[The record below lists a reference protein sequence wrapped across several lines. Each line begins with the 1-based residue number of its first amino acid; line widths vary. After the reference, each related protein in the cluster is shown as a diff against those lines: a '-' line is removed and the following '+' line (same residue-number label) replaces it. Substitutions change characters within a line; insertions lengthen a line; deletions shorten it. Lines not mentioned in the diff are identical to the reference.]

1 MILIGILG
9 GVASGK
15 SEVANRLRALG
26 AEVLDA
32 DRAGHAVLCEPEVRQ
47 ALERRWGPRILDAAG
62 QVDRRKVAEIVFAGT
77 TESEAELAFLEGL
90 THPRIGRRLEEQLA
104 QWQRAGVPAAVLD
117 APVMLKAGWDRLC
130 QRMVFVDTPWP
141 VRLARARQRGW
152 TEAEFAAREAAQ
164 EPLEAKRARADVT
177 IDNAATREQLAA
189 QVDRF
194 WQSLREDAGRAHGH
208 RNVNLQI

>member
-15 SEVANRLRALG
+15 SEVSQRLRTLG
-26 AEVLDA
+26 AAVLDA
-32 DRAGHAVLCEPEVRQ
+32 DQVGHAVLREPEVRR
-47 ALERRWGPRILDAAG
+47 ALEQRWGPRILDAAG
-62 QVDRRKVAEIVFAGT
+62 ELDRRKIAEIVFAGT
-77 TESEAELAFLEGL
+77 PESQAELTFLEGL
-90 THPRIGRRLEEQLA
+90 THPRIGRRLESQLA

-130 QRMVFVDTPWP
+130 QWIIFVDVPRP

-164 EPLEAKRARADVT
+164 EPLEYKRSRADLT
-177 IDNAATREQLAA
+177 IDNAATLEQLSA

-194 WQSLREDAGRAHGH
+194 WQNLMEDACRPPEH
-208 RNVNLQI
+208 RNLDLRN